1 MNNSQ
6 IFSKF
11 YSIDTTRNEDKPKFR
26 NRVLK
31 YLEDFTRRCFPH
43 ATYMHCRSEMG
54 ISLKFIK
61 NPDHPRSVIY
71 CIEDT
76 FNKQD
81 TPISDIL
88 DFITIVHDSVTS
100 QPDSPL
106 EKNTI
111 AKFID
116 EINRIF
122 HEESMCYVLQDNGR
136 VRYYPDE
143 EFHQAVKCSLLV
155 LNKPK
160 YTDNLKTFNNVLDG
174 LYKNHSKESPI
185 QEFFKC
191 VETFTLTLINT
202 TKPNRLNDE
211 SIKKLMVI
219 VNSKINSDPCYATH
233 NKEASANISNIF
245 SNWVSM
251 SHKYR
256 HGKSGQTN
264 NDVPSELFNQIFST
278 GISIFRWL
286 LELDDKY
293 QLIQSV

>member
-1 MNNSQ
+1 MNDSQ

-54 ISLKFIK
+54 ISLKLIK
-61 NPDHPRSVIY
+61 DPNYPRSVIY

-81 TPISDIL
+81 TPIADIL
-88 DFITIVHDSVTS
+88 DFITIAHDSVAS

-122 HEESMCYVLQDNGR
+122 KEESMCYVLQDNGR
-136 VRYYPDE
+136 IRYYPDD
-143 EFHQAVKCSLLV
+143 EFHQAVKCTLHV

-160 YTDNLKTFNNVLDG
+160 YADNFKAFNIVLDD
-174 LYKNHSKESPI
+174 LYKNHDKESPL
-185 QEFFKC
+185 QELFKC

-211 SIKKLMVI
+211 AIKKLMGI
-219 VNSKINSDPCYATH
+219 VNIKIGSDLRYATH
-233 NKEASANISNIF
+233 DKRHRLISPIF
-245 SNWVSM
+245 FQA
-251 SHKYR
+251 
-256 HGKSGQTN
+256 G
-264 NDVPSELFNQIFST
+264 
-278 GISIFRWL
+278 
-286 LELDDKY
+286 
-293 QLIQSV
+293 